1 MRGEP
6 VEPLATIEEELQRP
20 NAEPE
25 RRETEPIEPS
35 SQRSVG
41 APSEEQ
47 QDAESAQHAE
57 RHVDAEHPALAIG
70 LREPA
75 ADARA
80 EDRSEHHAKPE
91 HRHGLALLLGRIGVE
106 QYGLRQR
113 HERRA
118 KDALEQ
124 AEGHD
129 LRKRY
134 GRAAEH
140 RSHDETA
147 DRRQE

>member
-25 RRETEPIEPS
+25 RRETEPIQPS

-41 APSEEQ
+41 TPSEEQ
-47 QDAESAQHAE
+47 RDAESAKHAE
-57 RHVDAEHPALAIG
+57 RHIEVEYPAPAVGI
-70 LREPA
+70 REPA
-75 ADARA
+75 AERRA
-80 EDRSEHHAKPE
+80 KDRSQHHAKPE

-106 QYGLRQR
+106 QHGLRQR

-118 KDALEQ
+118 KNALEQ
-124 AEGHD
+124 AKGHD

-140 RSHDETA
+140 RSHDKTD
-147 DRRQE
+147 DRR